1 MASSTTSKLLSLSK
15 SNAALQSLIRRHL
28 LRPTTTA
35 ANAPFTL
42 LKPTPE
48 QKQTEEKLLFSNPS
62 EMLKQMVGFSGL
74 VEVDRF
80 GTLQAD
86 RVDSEQLPVDSDGNF
101 GFQFHDDD
109 DYEDD
114 EDDVSE
120 DDEDEDDDS
129 D

>member
-35 ANAPFTL
+35 ANTPFTL

-48 QKQTEEKLLFSNPS
+48 QKQTGEKLLFSNPS
-62 EMLKQMVGFSGL
+62 EMLKQMVGLSGL

-86 RVDSEQLPVDSDGNF
+86 RVDSEQLPDDVDSDGNF
-101 GFQFHDDD
+101 GFQFHDDED

-114 EDDVSE
+114 SE